1 MSDLRA
7 PDTSRPPAWLRPKR
21 RKKRGETAVRYLL
34 DSRLFRRLCAPGQE
48 AAMAS
53 FRTAVLDLGV
63 VPGKAL
69 PALELTPM
77 ALLAVL
83 GVELPQPETFPLPAA
98 VLKSGESLMATSLV
112 AKLAEPRFREA
123 PELQPDFLRKRAEEM
138 RQATPP
144 SARDLFDLCVT
155 RVVSGEGFE
164 TPFIRQLSFD
174 HLYRFPFP
182 DVLRE
187 EIFHF
192 LCASLFGTGDTV
204 AGMSKM
210 RIVKVIWDRA
220 YPRLLKA
227 NPGARGEIQALDRE
241 MKLRTRKDFLDWE
254 LVHHSVLGCEADK
267 GFRPVTAFVPEPA
280 EKIRSRAI
288 AYKCAL
294 RAFLDPITRD
304 DLVTLRPKLESWSPG
319 TLVPVQEDG
328 TFEALVPTADLPVF
342 GGEKTGGEKRTG
354 SAEPATE
361 PGIAEA
367 GVSG

>member
-7 PDTSRPPAWLRPKR
+7 PDTSRPPIWLRLKR
-21 RKKRGETAVRYLL
+21 RRGEAGERYLL
-34 DSRLFRRLCAPGQE
+34 DSHLFRLLCKPGGEGRE
-48 AAMAS
+48 AAVAHFRAS
-53 FRTAVLDLGV
+53 VLDLGIA
-63 VPGKAL
+63 PGKAL

-77 ALLAVL
+77 AFLAVV
-83 GVELPQPETFPLPAA
+83 GVEPPQLETFPLPPA
-98 VLKSGESLMATSLV
+98 VLKSGESLMATSLI

-123 PELQPDFLRKRAEEM
+123 PELQPDFLRKRVEEL
-138 RQATPP
+138 RQAAEPA
-144 SARDLFDLCVT
+144 ARDLFDLCVT
-155 RVVSGEGFE
+155 RVVSVEGFE
-164 TPFIRQLSFD
+164 TQIIRQLAFD
-174 HLYRFPFP
+174 ALYRFPFP

-254 LVHHSVLGCEADK
+254 LVHHSVLGWETAK
-267 GFRPVTAFVPEPA
+267 GFRPMTAFILESA
-280 EKIRSRAI
+280 EKIRARAI

-304 DLVTLRPKLESWSPG
+304 DLATLQPKLESWRPG
-319 TLVPVQEDG
+319 TLVPVREDG
-328 TFEALVPTADLPVF
+328 TFESLVPTADLPLF
-342 GGEKTGGEKRTG
+342 GGEKRTG
-354 SAEPATE
+354 SAEPSPE
-361 PGIAEA
+361 PGVTEA
-367 GVSG
+367 GASG

>member
-1 MSDLRA
+1 VSDLRA

-21 RKKRGETAVRYLL
+21 RKRGETAVRFLL

-48 AAMAS
+48 AAVAS
-53 FRTAVLDLGV
+53 FRAAVLDLGV
-63 VPGKAL
+63 VPGKVL

-77 ALLAVL
+77 AFLAAL
-83 GVELPQPETFPLPAA
+83 GVDPPQLDTFPLPAA
-98 VLKSGESLMATSLV
+98 VLKSGESLMATSLI
-112 AKLAEPRFREA
+112 AKLVEPRFREA
-123 PELQPDFLRKRAEEM
+123 PELQPDHLRKRVAELRE
-138 RQATPP
+138 ATEP
-144 SARDLFDLCVT
+144 AAHDLVDLCMT
-155 RVVSGEGFE
+155 SVVSREGFE
-164 TPFIRQLSFD
+164 TLILRQLSFD
-174 HLYRFPFP
+174 FLYRFPFP
-182 DVLRE
+182 DVLRDE
-187 EIFHF
+187 VFHF

-210 RIVKVIWDRA
+210 RIIKVIWDRA

-254 LVHHSVLGCEADK
+254 LVHHAVLGCEADN
-267 GFRPVTAFVPEPA
+267 GFRPVTAFTPEPG
-280 EKIRSRAI
+280 EKIRARAI

-304 DLVTLRPKLESWSPG
+304 DLVTLRPKLEAWSPG

-328 TFEALVPTADLPVF
+328 TFESLVSTADLPLF
-342 GGEKTGGEKRTG
+342 GGEKRTG
-354 SAEPATE
+354 SSEPAPE
-361 PGIAEA
+361 PGGAEA